1 MKNLI
6 ALCCLV
12 LVVASCSSSK
22 KNEHFNLTPTTTDPT
37 VYANTITSEELK
49 ELLYTYA
56 SDEFQGRETGTE
68 GQKKAVAFLADQYRN
83 MEVPSPLGDTYFQN
97 VPLELKGIP
106 QTSLA
111 ISNKTLT
118 PYVDYTSLGAP
129 STQQI
134 DVQSIV
140 YVAYGIETE
149 KYSNYTNIDVKDKV
163 VLIKAGEPQ
172 NDDGT
177 FITTGTDKATIW
189 SSGRGA
195 RNLKRDVAIAKG
207 AKAVL
212 FMDDTSYD
220 RVSSYY
226 QKKTE
231 KSSHGAMAVQG
242 DGSDIPHFIINT
254 VTAQNLYP
262 NILTHNASKTIEIPL
277 KIGITTNSNSIN
289 SENVLAFI
297 KGSEKPEE
305 ILVISS
311 HLDHEGIKEGQIY
324 NGADDD
330 GSGTVALLEI
340 AEAFKTAVKE
350 GKGPKRS
357 ILFLHVTGEE
367 KGLLGSK
374 YYTDFNPVFP
384 LENTIADLNID
395 MIGRVDDKHADT
407 PNYVYLIGSDRLSTE
422 LHQISEATNEKYT
435 KIEIDY
441 TYNAENDPNR
451 FYYRSDHYNFAKHNV
466 PAIFYFNG
474 SHADYHKPTDT
485 PDKIAYD
492 LLETRTRLVFY
503 TAWQLVNQEQRI
515 VADKAVQ

>member
-1 MKNLI
+1 MKNI
-6 ALCCLV
+6 FALGCLT
-12 LVVASCSSSK
+12 LFLYSCSSSK
-22 KNEHFNLTPTTTDPT
+22 KNEHFSLTPTFADPT
-37 VYANTITSEELK
+37 VYAQTITSNELK

-68 GQKKAVAFLADQYRN
+68 GQKKAVAFLAQQYQN
-83 MEVPSPLGDTYFQN
+83 MGVPSPMGDTYFQN
-97 VPLELKGIP
+97 VPLEIQSFP
-106 QTSLA
+106 ETN
-111 ISNKTLT
+111 ISINGKAL
-118 PYVDYTSLGAP
+118 PCFVDYSPLGTP
-129 STQQI
+129 STQHI
-134 DVQSIV
+134 GAKEIV
-140 YVAYGIETE
+140 YVSYGIETDT
-149 KYSNYTNIDVKDKV
+149 YSNYNNIDVKDKI
-163 VLIKAGEPQ
+163 VLMKAGEPQ
-172 NDDGT
+172 NEDGSFVT
-177 FITTGTDKATIW
+177 SETKKSTIW
-189 SSGRGA
+189 TSGRGA

-207 AKAVL
+207 AKAII
-212 FMDDTSYD
+212 FMDDVSFG
-220 RVSSYY
+220 RVSNYY
-226 QKKTE
+226 QKKSE
-231 KSSHGAMAVQG
+231 KSDHGAMAVQG
-242 DGSDIPHFIINT
+242 DVLSIPHFIINDI
-254 VTAQNLYP
+254 VGKSLYK
-262 NILTHNASKTIEIPL
+262 NILTDNSSKSIKTDIEID
-277 KIGITTNSNSIN
+277 ITTESDSIK

-297 KGSEKPEE
+297 KGSEKPDE

-311 HLDHEGIKEGQIY
+311 HLDHEGIKDGQIY

-374 YYTDFNPVFP
+374 YYTDFAPVFP
-384 LENTIADLNID
+384 LENTIANLNID
-395 MIGRVDDKHADT
+395 MIGRVDDKHTDS
-407 PNYVYLIGSDRLSTE
+407 PNYLYIIGSDRLSTE
-422 LHQISEATNEKYT
+422 LHQISEATNETYT
-435 KIEIDY
+435 EMTFDY

-451 FYYRSDHYNFAKHNV
+451 FYYRSDHYNFAKHNI

-503 TAWQLVNQEQRI
+503 TAWQLANQEQRI

>member
-6 ALCCLV
+6 TLCCLA
-12 LVVASCSSSK
+12 LLICSCSSSK
-22 KNEHFNLTPTTTDPT
+22 KNEHFNLTPTSTDPT
-37 VYANTITSEELK
+37 VYANTITSAELK

-68 GQKKAVAFLADQYRN
+68 GQKKAVAFLAQQYQD
-83 MEVPSPLGDTYFQN
+83 MEVPSPMGDTYFQN
-97 VPLELKGIP
+97 VPLEIKGTS
-106 QTSLA
+106 QTT
-111 ISNKTLT
+111 ISINGKTLT
-118 PYVDYTSLGAP
+118 CFVDYAPLGTS
-129 STQQI
+129 STQHI
-134 DVQSIV
+134 EAKDIV
-140 YVAYGIETE
+140 YVAYGIESE
-149 KYSNYTNIDVKDKV
+149 KYSSYNNLDVKDKI
-163 VLIKAGEPQ
+163 VLMKSGEPQ

-177 FITTGTDKATIW
+177 YITSGTEKPTIW
-189 SSGRGA
+189 TSGRGA
-195 RNLKRDVAIAKG
+195 RNLKRDVAITKG
-207 AKAVL
+207 AKAVIY
-212 FMDDTSYD
+212 MDSESFD
-220 RVSSYY
+220 RVANFY
-226 QKKTE
+226 QKQAT
-231 KSSHGAMAVQG
+231 KSNHGTMAVQG
-242 DGSDIPHFIINT
+242 DGINVPHFIINDMVGKEIYT
-254 VTAQNLYP
+254 
-262 NILTHNASKTIEIPL
+262 NILTDNSSKTIETPL
-277 KIGITTNSNSIN
+277 TIDITTESNNIN

-311 HLDHEGIKEGQIY
+311 HLDHEGIKNGQIY

-395 MIGRVDDKHADT
+395 MIGRVDDKHTDS
-407 PNYVYLIGSDRLSTE
+407 PNYVYLIGADRLSTE

-435 KIEIDY
+435 KIDLDY

-451 FYYRSDHYNFAKHNV
+451 FYFRSDHYNFAKHNV

-474 SHADYHKPTDT
+474 SHTDYHKPTDT

-503 TAWQLVNQEQRI
+503 TAWQLANQEQRI